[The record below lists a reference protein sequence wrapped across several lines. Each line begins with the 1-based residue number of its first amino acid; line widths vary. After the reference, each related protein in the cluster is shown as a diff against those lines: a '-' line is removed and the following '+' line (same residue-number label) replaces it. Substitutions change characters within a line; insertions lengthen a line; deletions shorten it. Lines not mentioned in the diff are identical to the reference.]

1 MAEGGDSNDGLW
13 MLFFVLLFI
22 SALFYGI
29 WFLFK
34 PQVLQG
40 YLWIR
45 QGEIAVGSL
54 WTDDDYT
61 VNVVVAGENTQMS
74 FGEAH
79 KLIDSLTP
87 QILLND
93 DFKTWEIITATSTV
107 VLKPLRIPFGI
118 GFLVL
123 IYMTLLKGPT
133 THFRKT
139 YGLDSLIDTQSNT
152 FKVVKPF
159 VNFNPLTDV
168 PPRAPGAPVP
178 AELPIFAE
186 ALGPEE
192 WLAFHKIPM
201 PDGQLDNKSC
211 ENAFKI
217 QLGQKWQGA
226 KKLPPYAQ
234 VLLAS
239 FALKASRKRTEADD
253 LLGEI
258 AESWSHKSGLKL
270 RGETLS
276 KARKILRNKD
286 LSGQVIAACNHHA
299 YVTPALLGALE
310 TARSE
315 GGVLAPAQFVWLRA
329 HDRNLWYPLN
339 NLGRSSFHMEAIG
352 AMSHY
357 KAEKLVERPIPK
369 PMMDDA
375 VIALQGYISDPKKL
389 QPIPQLDFSMVKNK
403 KDSAKNQ
410 GVMKPVGT

>member
-1 MAEGGDSNDGLW
+1 M
-13 MLFFVLLFI
+13 
-22 SALFYGI
+22 
-29 WFLFK
+29 
-34 PQVLQG
+34 
-40 YLWIR
+40 
-45 QGEIAVGSL
+45 
-54 WTDDDYT
+54 
-61 VNVVVAGENTQMS
+61 
-74 FGEAH
+74 
-79 KLIDSLTP
+79 
-87 QILLND
+87 
-93 DFKTWEIITATSTV
+93 
-107 VLKPLRIPFGI
+107 
-118 GFLVL
+118 
-123 IYMTLLKGPT
+123 
-133 THFRKT
+133 
-139 YGLDSLIDTQSNT
+139 IDTQSNT

>member
-139 YGLDSLIDTQSNT
+139 YGLDSFD
-152 FKVVKPF
+152 
-159 VNFNPLTDV
+159 
-168 PPRAPGAPVP
+168 
-178 AELPIFAE
+178 
-186 ALGPEE
+186 
-192 WLAFHKIPM
+192 
-201 PDGQLDNKSC
+201 
-211 ENAFKI
+211 
-217 QLGQKWQGA
+217 
-226 KKLPPYAQ
+226 
-234 VLLAS
+234 
-239 FALKASRKRTEADD
+239 
-253 LLGEI
+253 
-258 AESWSHKSGLKL
+258 
-270 RGETLS
+270 
-276 KARKILRNKD
+276 
-286 LSGQVIAACNHHA
+286 
-299 YVTPALLGALE
+299 
-310 TARSE
+310 
-315 GGVLAPAQFVWLRA
+315 
-329 HDRNLWYPLN
+329 
-339 NLGRSSFHMEAIG
+339 
-352 AMSHY
+352 
-357 KAEKLVERPIPK
+357 
-369 PMMDDA
+369 
-375 VIALQGYISDPKKL
+375 
-389 QPIPQLDFSMVKNK
+389 
-403 KDSAKNQ
+403 
-410 GVMKPVGT
+410 